1 VDPKP
6 VVYAEGQTELADIAK
21 IPVDL

>member
-6 VVYAEGQTELADIAK
+6 VVYAEGHTELADITK

>member
-6 VVYAEGQTELADIAK
+6 VVYAEGQTELADITK

>member
-6 VVYAEGQTELADIAK
+6 VVCAEGQTELADITR